1 MDFPINVDVFCS
13 DGQYGKT
20 TAVIVD
26 PATEKV
32 SFIAVSD
39 PNRLYTEYLVP
50 VSEIASVETTK
61 VQLKCSKAD
70 LEKLDKFS
78 EAEFLDIPYYGYDTV
93 DGMSDPMSNVYRKEN
108 VPEGAVAVVRGLS
121 VEATDGF
128 VGTVDELVVDSQTG
142 QVTHLVLRTGHIWG
156 SAQVS
161 IPVSQIKSV
170 DSLAVYLDRDKDS
183 IETLPVV
190 QIRRHYSKKEL
201 NELDIEILIWVY
213 ASTAQAEDALH
224 ALRALS
230 KSQKIDIRNA
240 AILVKD
246 VEGKTKAREIADLGP
261 RRGTITGVITGG
273 LLGLLAGPGGVLV
286 GAATGAI
293 TGRTAAKKIDL
304 GFSNEYLEK
313 LESEMQLGN
322 SALVTL
328 AENSSVPKITV
339 ALEKFGGKLIQQKVT
354 DDVIAAIAG

>member
-1 MDFPINVDVFCS
+1 MDFPINVDVICS

-26 PATEKV
+26 PVTEKV
-32 SFIAVSD
+32 SFVAVSD
-39 PNRLYTEYLVP
+39 PDRLYTEYLVP
-50 VSEIASVETTK
+50 VSEIASAEASK
-61 VQLKCSKAD
+61 IELKCSITDVQKM
-70 LEKLDKFS
+70 DKFA
-78 EAEFLDIPYYGYDTV
+78 EAEFLDVPYYGYDSL
-93 DGMSDPMSNVYRKEN
+93 DGMADPIANVYRKEN
-108 VPEGAVAVVRGLS
+108 LPEGTVVVERGLS

-128 VGTVDELVVDSQTG
+128 VGTVDELIIDPQTG

-170 DSLAVYLDRDKDS
+170 DSLAVHLDCDKDS

-213 ASTAQAEDALH
+213 ASTSQADEALDAL
-224 ALRALS
+224 RTLS
-230 KSQKIDIRNA
+230 KTQKIDIRNA

-246 VEGKTKAREIADLGP
+246 VDGKTKAREIADVGP

-273 LLGLLAGPGGVLV
+273 LLGLLTGPGGAVL
-286 GAATGAI
+286 GAAAGAV
-293 TGRTAAKKIDL
+293 TGRTAAKKLDF
-304 GFSNEYLEK
+304 GFSNEYLKK
-313 LESEMQLGN
+313 LQSEMQLGN

-328 AENSSVPKITV
+328 AESDSVPSLTE

-354 DDVIAAIAG
+354 DEVIAAIAG